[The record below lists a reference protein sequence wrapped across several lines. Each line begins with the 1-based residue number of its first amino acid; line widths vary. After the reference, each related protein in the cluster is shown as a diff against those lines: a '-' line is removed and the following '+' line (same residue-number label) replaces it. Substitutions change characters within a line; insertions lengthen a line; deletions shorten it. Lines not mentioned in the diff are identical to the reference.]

1 MPVIG
6 WIILLASLALI
17 LGSLFMLR
25 DTSSTMTL
33 SGDKL
38 EKVRKRKA
46 EQEEKDDK
54 NNYVRC
60 ERSFGSYSRQFD
72 LSSVDADHMKA
83 MAYNVARVHAGQL
96 IGESVQETNEGVPA

>member
-1 MPVIG
+1 MPMIG

-25 DTSSTMTL
+25 DTSGTMSL

-46 EQEEKDDK
+46 EQEALDKKDKQDK
-54 NNYVRC
+54 QN
-60 ERSFGSYSRQFD
+60 D
-72 LSSVDADHMKA
+72 
-83 MAYNVARVHAGQL
+83 
-96 IGESVQETNEGVPA
+96 

>member
-1 MPVIG
+1 MIG

-25 DTSSTMTL
+25 DTSGTMSL

-46 EQEEKDDK
+46 EQEALDKKDKQDK
-54 NNYVRC
+54 QN
-60 ERSFGSYSRQFD
+60 D
-72 LSSVDADHMKA
+72 
-83 MAYNVARVHAGQL
+83 
-96 IGESVQETNEGVPA
+96 

>member
-1 MPVIG
+1 MPMIG

-25 DTSSTMTL
+25 DTSSTMSL

-46 EQEEKDDK
+46 EQEALDK
-54 NNYVRC
+54 QDKQ
-60 ERSFGSYSRQFD
+60 GD
-72 LSSVDADHMKA
+72 
-83 MAYNVARVHAGQL
+83 
-96 IGESVQETNEGVPA
+96 